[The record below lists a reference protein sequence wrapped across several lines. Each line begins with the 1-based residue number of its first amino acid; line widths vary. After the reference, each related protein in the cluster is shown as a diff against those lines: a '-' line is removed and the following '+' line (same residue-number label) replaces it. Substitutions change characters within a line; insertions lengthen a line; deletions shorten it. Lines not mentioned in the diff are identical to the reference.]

1 MVAVKPPFQYFCWF
15 AAVVLQKMGAS
26 SVVATDLE
34 PNLPL
39 LRENCD
45 TNGMNWWC
53 EGVWLPHTCVWGR
66 VWELHGISAP
76 NPHAPMSQ

>member
-1 MVAVKPPFQYFCWF
+1 MVLQNKVALPGCLLSQLLPGASPPLP

-39 LRENCD
+39 LQENCD
-45 TNGMNWWC
+45 TNGVNWWC
-53 EGVWLPHTCVWGR
+53 EGV
-66 VWELHGISAP
+66 
-76 NPHAPMSQ
+76 